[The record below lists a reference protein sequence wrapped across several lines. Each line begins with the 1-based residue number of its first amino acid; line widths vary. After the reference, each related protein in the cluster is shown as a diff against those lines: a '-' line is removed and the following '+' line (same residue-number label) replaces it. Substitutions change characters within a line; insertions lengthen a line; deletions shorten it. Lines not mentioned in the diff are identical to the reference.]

1 MGDGSGTP
9 KVAYVL
15 KTYPRYS
22 QTFILNEI
30 LAHQNANE
38 PVEIF
43 SLRRPKEGR
52 YHEAVTRIRSEV
64 MYFDEPTKRSSS
76 LWSQMHAGADQ
87 LPNLWTMLQPLA
99 SEDASDVEQAI
110 AVACQVKSKG
120 IEHLH
125 AHFGNIATSVA
136 RMAAKMAGITYS
148 FTAHAKD
155 IFHITVNHDELRRK
169 LADAAFVVTV
179 SEFNTNFLENTFGDA
194 ARGVV
199 RVYNGLDLE
208 AWKFQPK
215 VATVEPTIIAV
226 GRLVEKKGFGD
237 LIDACAIL
245 RDQGQSFRCEIIGDG
260 PLADELS
267 AQIRRH
273 RLESLVQLTGAATS
287 EEVAPKISAASLLVA
302 PCIIAEDGDRDGLPT
317 VLLEAMAVGT
327 PCISTAVTGIPE
339 AIRDNETGFIV
350 PQNSAA
356 SIADMCKRLLGD
368 RQRCQQIAANARR
381 HIQQHFDVQENASRL
396 RELFFQTKA
405 KSPVCGVSE

>member
-1 MGDGSGTP
+1 
-9 KVAYVL
+9 
-15 KTYPRYS
+15 
-22 QTFILNEI
+22 
-30 LAHQNANE
+30 
-38 PVEIF
+38 
-43 SLRRPKEGR
+43 
-52 YHEAVTRIRSEV
+52 
-64 MYFDEPTKRSSS
+64 
-76 LWSQMHAGADQ
+76 MHAAADH
-87 LPNLWTMLQPLA
+87 LPNLWTMLKPIA
-99 SEDASDVEQAI
+99 GEEASDVEQAI
-110 AVACQVKSKG
+110 AVACQAKSKG

-155 IFHITVNHDELRRK
+155 IFHITVNHDELKRK

-179 SEFNTNFLENTFGDA
+179 SEFNADYLENTFGDA

-199 RVYNGLDLE
+199 RVYNGLDLI

-273 RLESLVQLTGAATS
+273 RLESLVHMTGAATS
-287 EEVAPKISAASLLVA
+287 EEVGQKVSAANLLVA

-350 PQNSAA
+350 PQNTAA
-356 SIADMCKRLLGD
+356 SIADACSRLLGD
-368 RQRCQQIAANARR
+368 HQRCLQIATNARR

-396 RELFFQTKA
+396 RVLFLQTKA